1 MNTNGSDDAD
11 EESQSGSAPFSVTL
25 NEPSDED
32 TFTSVY
38 PMNDPPGGWMSGCFT
53 TGLGVEVTLGGTGVV
68 GAGVGTAVVSGAAVV
83 GLPITGSTHPPL
95 STNPPGATN
104 PSIQVQIRLPSML
117 SLFGGHSSQLALPSV
132 DLKVPASHLMQSPG
146 VPVKPLAQGP
156 DAARQSF
163 AESLPAAD
171 SGFPVGQV

>member
-1 MNTNGSDDAD
+1 MMNTNGSDDAD

-53 TGLGVEVTLGGTGVV
+53 TGLGVAVTLGGTGVV

-104 PSIQVQIRLPSML
+104 PSIQVLFKFSTRQK
-117 SLFGGHSSQLALPSV
+117 SLNRTRVQGTGLHGAGLHGARRQA
-132 DLKVPASHLMQSPG
+132 
-146 VPVKPLAQGP
+146 AQGVQG
-156 DAARQSF
+156 ALRQH
-163 AESLPAAD
+163 P
-171 SGFPVGQV
+171 GYRR